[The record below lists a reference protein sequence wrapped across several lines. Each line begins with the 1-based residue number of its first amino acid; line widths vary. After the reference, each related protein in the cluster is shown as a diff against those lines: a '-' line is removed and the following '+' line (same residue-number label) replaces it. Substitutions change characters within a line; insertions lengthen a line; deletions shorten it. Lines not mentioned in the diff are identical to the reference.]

1 MVIIYGGD
9 KKLSKRYLDK
19 LTSNLGKLKDN
30 LRLPFEYSNYKKYC
44 NARFLKIHKISFNSP
59 FLRVVLHSVCI
70 NFRVL

>member
-30 LRLPFEYSNYKKYC
+30 LRLPFEYSNYKKHC
-44 NARFLKIHKISFNSP
+44 HARFLKTHKISFNSP
-59 FLRVVLHSVCI
+59 FLRVVLRSVCV